1 MNKKF
6 MVVALMAALS
16 TVATANLEDKV
27 NANKVA
33 INTVL
38 GSVIDL
44 EGKVNNNEAA
54 IGKLEQKTE
63 ENRVIATQ
71 AQNNAAHALIQNNKQ
86 DKDIAVL
93 GDKLNQKA
101 DVDFVTGQVNDAYN
115 ELDGKVNDKLAGK
128 VDKEDFGKLD
138 NEVGALTGK
147 VEAIDQ
153 DKNRLENELN
163 NKIDANKSEQTDKD
177 AAQDAEIAK
186 GDRIDKVQNQ
196 QIGNLQSQNLDQ
208 DKNIQANK
216 DAIAANKA
224 EQDKTNAALEN
235 KLNGKADVDFVTG
248 QVNDAYNELDGKL
261 NDKLAGVDDK
271 LAGKVDK
278 EDFNRLDNE
287 VGQITSDV
295 EAIKGDLNNKV
306 SRDELGQEL
315 DNRLNAAVQGT
326 IDGKVEGALANK
338 ADKEDL
344 EKLEQKTEE
353 NRVIATQ
360 AQNNAAHALI
370 QNNKQDKEI
379 AALGDKLNQKADV
392 DFVTSQ
398 VDQAYNDLAGK
409 VDDKLAGKVD
419 KEDFNRLDN
428 EVGALTGKV
437 EAVEKENER
446 VNAEQDKNI
455 AANKAEI
462 EANKD
467 AIAQNKNDIAANKD
481 AIEKETADRV
491 AADEKLQG
499 QINDF
504 NNKFAG
510 YDGRLSGLE
519 KKVDHLDDKMNK
531 GLSLMAAMNAVDFQN
546 VQTGE
551 MALGAGIGHYGN
563 AQSVALGVAYSPV
576 EDLTVN
582 AKYSI
587 TAGDPD
593 SFAVGAGATYKFKVG
608 R

>member
-16 TVATANLEDKV
+16 TVATASLEDKV

-33 INTVL
+33 IETVL
-38 GSVIDL
+38 GSVVD
-44 EGKVNNNEAA
+44 
-54 IGKLEQKTE
+54 LEQKTE
-63 ENRVIATQ
+63 ENRVIAGQ
-71 AQNNAAHALIQNNKQ
+71 AQNNAANALIQNSKQ
-86 DKDIAVL
+86 DKDIAAL
-93 GDKLNQKA
+93 GDKLNGKA

-138 NEVGALTGK
+138 NEVGGLVGK

-153 DKNRLENELN
+153 DKNRLE
-163 NKIDANKSEQTDKD
+163 
-177 AAQDAEIAK
+177 AEMN
-186 GDRIDKVQNQ
+186 D
-196 QIGNLQSQNLDQ
+196 
-208 DKNIQANK
+208 
-216 DAIAANKA
+216 
-224 EQDKTNAALEN
+224 

-261 NDKLAGVDDK
+261 NSGLAGKVDKEDFGKLDNEVGALTGKVEAMNQDKDRLEAEMNDKLNGKADVDFVTGQVNDAYNELDGK
-271 LAGKVDK
+271 LNSELAGKVDK

-306 SRDELGQEL
+306 SKDELGQEL

-326 IDGKVEGALANK
+326 LDGKIDAAVEETLAGK
-338 ADKEDL
+338 ADKVEINDL
-344 EKLEQKTEE
+344 HAKVDAVELENERVNAEQNETIGKLEQKTEE
-353 NRVIATQ
+353 NRVIATN
-360 AQNNAAHALI
+360 AQNNAAHAI
-370 QNNKQDKEI
+370 IKNN
-379 AALGDKLNQKADV
+379 
-392 DFVTSQ
+392 
-398 VDQAYNDLAGK
+398 
-409 VDDKLAGKVD
+409 
-419 KEDFNRLDN
+419 
-428 EVGALTGKV
+428 
-437 EAVEKENER
+437 
-446 VNAEQDKNI
+446 EQDK
-455 AANKAEI
+455 KI
-462 EANKD
+462 EALQQNF
-467 AIAQNKNDIAANKD
+467 AQ
-481 AIEKETADRV
+481 
-491 AADEKLQG
+491 
-499 QINDF
+499 
-504 NNKFAG
+504 

-587 TAGDPD
+587 TAGDVD
-593 SFAVGAGATYKFKVG
+593 SFALGAGATYKFKVG